1 MTTSEQHP
9 LEELDRI
16 AEKAYVE
23 TIMRLHAHIVMD
35 VNGDTRHTFNPESEV
50 EAREAMKRFDD
61 LLKTHIAARRLGE
74 GRTELVRSF
83 SVADEEVLFFR
94 KLAGG

>member
-1 MTTSEQHP
+1 MRTGKLTWLRGRCVRGPRLVTTSEQHP

-50 EAREAMKRFDD
+50 EAREAMNRF
-61 LLKTHIAARRLGE
+61 E
-74 GRTELVRSF
+74 
-83 SVADEEVLFFR
+83 
-94 KLAGG
+94 